1 MLARPTCHGS
11 HRHRRPRCRRRG
23 LPGLLDA
30 LVVFL
35 LSIPGAIFVLDPV
48 PASGA
53 RAAGRQRVEGRRVF
67 PRWREVEPARHSRRT
82 ACMFIQKPASSWMR
96 PGAGRSRAR
105 SRGQGAANLA
115 WSVVPQPQLPMHLT
129 PHKYPKPINP
139 KSVARLIDHMLD
151 CAFVRLHVCHPC
163 MQSLAAS
170 TALLLCFGGRTSMAA
185 TATEPAGCWKLAPA
199 GLASERGWG
208 AGAGSQKFF
217 SLWTRAIVG
226 HCCIGTCKGFGA
238 RASHPLRPRSSCAF
252 AVS

>member
-1 MLARPTCHGS
+1 MPPKPKKRPMEKPAKAKIACMLQHIQNMSCIWQACKKPAEPEGPPPKKKACLWFGRMGGAFIAMLARPTCHGS

-139 KSVARLIDHMLD
+139 K
-151 CAFVRLHVCHPC
+151 P
-163 MQSLAAS
+163 
-170 TALLLCFGGRTSMAA
+170 
-185 TATEPAGCWKLAPA
+185 
-199 GLASERGWG
+199 
-208 AGAGSQKFF
+208 
-217 SLWTRAIVG
+217 
-226 HCCIGTCKGFGA
+226 
-238 RASHPLRPRSSCAF
+238 
-252 AVS
+252 